1 MNANDPEK
9 IWMNLLAQ
17 SAPTFAGEAPP
28 PYGFVTSTLAA
39 LRAESRQKREFERI
53 GWRALLASLAA
64 LGVAAAL
71 TLTVSLRDQ
80 STDLDPGVRGLVQM
94 DNLPYS

>member
-1 MNANDPEK
+1 MNPNQPEK
-9 IWMNLLAQ
+9 IWMSLLAQ
-17 SAPTFAGEAPP
+17 SAPTFAGEAEA

-39 LRAESRQKREFERI
+39 WRAEGRQQREFERI
-53 GWRALLASLAA
+53 GWRALLASLVA

-80 STDLDPGVRGLVQM
+80 GKDLDPGVRGLVQM

>member
-1 MNANDPEK
+1 MNPNQPDQ
-9 IWMNLLAQ
+9 IWKNLLAQ
-17 SAPTFAGEAPP
+17 SAPTFAGEAEP

-39 LRAESRQKREFERI
+39 LRVESRQEREIERI
-53 GWRALLASLAA
+53 GWRAVMASLAA

-71 TLTVSLRDQ
+71 TLTVSLHNQGPDFE
-80 STDLDPGVRGLVQM
+80 PGVRGLVQM

>member
-1 MNANDPEK
+1 MNPNEPEK
-9 IWMNLLAQ
+9 IWTTLLAQ
-17 SAPTFAGEAPP
+17 SAPTFAAEAEPP
-28 PYGFVTSTLAA
+28 FGFLTSTLAA
-39 LRAESRQKREFERI
+39 LRAEIRQRRECERI

-71 TLTVSLRDQ
+71 AFTLSLRDQ
-80 STDLDPGVRGLVQM
+80 TPDFDPGVRGLVQM

>member
-1 MNANDPEK
+1 MNTNDPEK

-17 SAPTFAGEAPP
+17 SAPTFAAEPVP

-39 LRAESRQKREFERI
+39 LRAERTQQREFERI
-53 GWRALLASLAA
+53 GLRALWAALAA
-64 LGVAAAL
+64 LGVAATV
-71 TLTVSLRDQ
+71 TLTINLHQDSPDF
-80 STDLDPGVRGLVQM
+80 DPGVRSLVQV